1 MINELN
7 KFAYFDKECWR
18 ALVDRLQTQ
27 NYALHLLIEIVCR
40 INPNE
45 DNKKQLDE
53 IRVDLNELC
62 KIMNLYGQ
70 NKLSIIKKSIKKIY
84 ATTIDFENSKEWQA
98 IPFLNPYKTKIRHN
112 EVIFSISEQF
122 YPYLVDLNKFLKLK
136 RSVLRLSNRALIF
149 YTYLKSIHNKNI
161 YPISYSNL
169 SQALNISYE
178 YKNFKQKYLKPV
190 IEELGDNGIKIQYKE
205 TTGRY
210 HKVESISFFITED
223 ENNEELSQLNE
234 IQQSEKV
241 TITESKSDL
250 VNQVPDVRKTIK
262 KPFEAEIKE
271 VYDHYMTV
279 FHRDNRYT
287 LTPDRQAVIR
297 ARLEEKFTVEELKKH
312 IDLHKKSDFH
322 NGVNDQKKFYIDL
335 KEHIFNKT
343 KFDIR
348 QQNIEVVKPK
358 STYQKPV
365 FSDSEVNNDVQVV
378 DSIDFIFFVEKYY
391 INNHNE
397 AYRSYRKT
405 AETFPEFWL
414 RTMSL
419 RR

>member
-1 MINELN
+1 MNKTLIVNQSNELITAQYRMPLLS
-7 KFAYFDKECWR
+7 KKVFAMAIARLNPKGTILTSCFNAKDLSSLIDSNDPNLPARILGAANDIMHIALTLKQGDKETITR
-18 ALVDRLQTQ
+18 AFSQVTFDYSTKDIKVEFPTVLKE
-27 NYALHLLIEIVCR
+27 HLLDLQSQYSNYLLQNIIDLTNSAHIRLFEILRSKANLRSWVFNIEDLFYTLQLPESYR
-40 INPNE
+40 NFALLEQKFLLPAQKE
-45 DNKKQLDE
+45 LDE
-53 IRVDLNELC
+53 NTSLKFTYE
-62 KIMNLYGQ
+62 KITRG
-70 NKLSIIKKSIKKIY
+70 KK
-84 ATTIDFENSKEWQA
+84 
-98 IPFLNPYKTKIRHN
+98 
-112 EVIFSISEQF
+112 VI
-122 YPYLVDLNKFLKLK
+122 KLK
-136 RSVLRLSNRALIF
+136 FNI
-149 YTYLKSIHNKNI
+149 TYSELTEPELEPE
-161 YPISYSNL
+161 PI
-169 SQALNISYE
+169 
-178 YKNFKQKYLKPV
+178 
-190 IEELGDNGIKIQYKE
+190 
-205 TTGRY
+205 
-210 HKVESISFFITED
+210 
-223 ENNEELSQLNE
+223 
-234 IQQSEKV
+234 
-241 TITESKSDL
+241 
-250 VNQVPDVRKTIK
+250 NQVPEVKKTIK

-279 FHRDNRYT
+279 FNRDNRYT

-358 STYQKPV
+358 STYQKPG
-365 FSDSEVNNDVQVV
+365 FSDSQVNNDEQVV

-391 INNHNE
+391 INNHNY
-397 AYRSYRKT
+397 AYKSHRKT